1 MLALRENKAAK
12 PRRAK
17 PGSSRLRAAL
27 RSPDALTSLAPVL
40 MGLVF
45 APQQRRWKVRV
56 SRASRKWPHHTPSGV
71 TWFRL
76 SPQLPLTLRVPDLGG
91 WPHPP
96 ASSCGGSGSGPE
108 GTWRWPWRV
117 RGPQAV
123 GSERE
128 PRAAGRTSAARPH
141 ASSLYDACC
150 WCGAS
155 AGDPGEQSASLRRPV
170 AGGELVSP
178 APRPALSCGRQPREG
193 AWATPAGPGRG
204 PWGSGL
210 STRSARTC
218 PRTTRSRPCLRPDV
232 LRGEGLVAGLAVEG
246 AGVCRRQ
253 PCVRL
258 LGGLPG
264 RRLRRVGHR
273 QRGGNREPLS
283 KGDAPPTTLVPWEQ
297 VFSPQGQ
304 TSRATGEEG
313 ASALCVCRMTAR
325 GSCRGGGC
333 RLWLPRAGRG
343 DLGTCASSH
352 SPG

>member
-1 MLALRENKAAK
+1 
-12 PRRAK
+12 
-17 PGSSRLRAAL
+17 
-27 RSPDALTSLAPVL
+27 

-71 TWFRL
+71 TWSRP
-76 SPQLPLTLRVPDLGG
+76 SPQLPLPLRVPDLGG
-91 WPHPP
+91 WPRPP

-128 PRAAGRTSAARPH
+128 PRAAGRTSAVRPH

-155 AGDPGEQSASLRRPV
+155 AGDPGEQSASPRRPV

-178 APRPALSCGRQPREG
+178 APSPALSCGRQPQEG

-210 STRSARTC
+210 STRSGRTC

-232 LRGEGLVAGLAVEG
+232 LRGEGFVAGLAVEG

-283 KGDAPPTTLVPWEQ
+283 KGDAPPLTTFVPWEQ

-304 TSRATGEEG
+304 TSRATGGEG